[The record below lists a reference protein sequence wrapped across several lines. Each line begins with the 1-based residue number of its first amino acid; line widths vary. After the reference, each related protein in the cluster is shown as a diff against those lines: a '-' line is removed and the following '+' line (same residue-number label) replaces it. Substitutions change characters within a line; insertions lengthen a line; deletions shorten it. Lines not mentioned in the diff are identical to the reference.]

1 MGTRKKKPCAR
12 DGDYTAKAQVDLI
25 LLLDLLRHYAI
36 TPALQAKICPSVVG
50 FDYSNVGIMD
60 LLD

>member
-12 DGDYTAKAQVDLI
+12 DGDYTAKAQVGFI
-25 LLLDLLRHYAI
+25 LRLRHNAI
-36 TPALQAKICPSVVG
+36 TTALQAKICRRVVG
-50 FDYSNVGIMD
+50 FDYSNLRIMD

>member
-12 DGDYTAKAQVDLI
+12 DGDYPAKAQVDLI
-25 LLLDLLRHYAI
+25 LWLRHYAI
-36 TPALQAKICPSVVG
+36 TTALQAKICLCVVG
-50 FDYSNVGIMD
+50 FDYSDVGVMD

>member
-12 DGDYTAKAQVDLI
+12 DGDYPAKAQVDLI
-25 LLLDLLRHYAI
+25 LGLRHYAI
-36 TPALQAKICPSVVG
+36 TTALQAKICPGVVG
-50 FDYSNVGIMD
+50 FDYSNVGILD